1 MEVKLESLIEKIKK
15 EGVEE
20 AMRAVQEIAKE
31 AQDKAQEIINEA
43 QAQAGKI
50 IDEAKKEADKLE
62 YNSEL
67 AIKQAGRDL
76 ILRLREEI
84 SRLFSN
90 VLKRSL
96 THTLTPQ
103 FLGEL
108 VVKII
113 DQWLPQREAQ
123 TIEIIVNDK
132 DKQKLEELILSQ
144 LKKEAGDR
152 LEIKINNNIDCG
164 FRIGIKG
171 EDVYYDF
178 TDESILESLKEFLN
192 PTVSAL
198 LDSINGVN
206 SQ

>member
-20 AMRAVQEIAKE
+20 AMRAAQEIAKE

-50 IDEAKKEADKLE
+50 IDEAKKEADKLK

-108 VVKII
+108 VVKIV
-113 DQWLPQREAQ
+113 DQWLPQKETQ

-192 PTVSAL
+192 PTVSAF

>member
-20 AMRAVQEIAKE
+20 AMRAAQEIAKE

>member
-20 AMRAVQEIAKE
+20 AMRAAQEIAKE

-50 IDEAKKEADKLE
+50 IDEAKKEADKLK

-108 VVKII
+108 VVKIV
-113 DQWLPQREAQ
+113 DQWLPQKETQ